1 LDEGLLLRVLV
12 TGAGG
17 LLGNAVVRTAG
28 ERGHDVRAYARSGLD
43 VTDPEEVERRLRAEK
58 PEVIVHCAA
67 YTAVDRAEEES
78 DQAMSVNRDGTRN
91 VAMAAAQ
98 VGATVVYPGT
108 DYVFNGR
115 ADTPY
120 GPDAETSP
128 VNAYGVS
135 KLAGEQ
141 VLAVSG
147 CSWMVVRTSW
157 LYGSGGWDFV
167 DVVLEKDER
176 CGGMTVVDDQVGCP
190 TWTGSL
196 ASGIFGLAEAG
207 ARGTYHVCDAGRVS
221 WLELARKVAE
231 EGGLDIEF
239 TATNTLSWGAP
250 AQRPPYSV
258 LDCSKAEAIL
268 GREMTPWCESLH
280 TYLSEVL

>member
-1 LDEGLLLRVLV
+1 LAEGLLLRILV
-12 TGAGG
+12 TGAAG
-17 LLGNAVVRTAG
+17 LLGNALVRTA
-28 ERGHDVRAYARSGLD
+28 EDKGHDVLALTRSALE
-43 VTDPEEVERRLRAEK
+43 VTDSGEVERRLRAEK
-58 PEVIVHCAA
+58 PEVVVHCAA
-67 YTAVDRAEEES
+67 YTAVDRAEEEL

-98 VGATVVYPGT
+98 IGAMLVYPST

-115 ADTPY
+115 SDAPY

-128 VNAYGVS
+128 LNAYGVS

-141 VLAVSG
+141 VLSVSG

-167 DVVLEKDER
+167 DVVLEQAAR
-176 CGGMTVVDDQVGCP
+176 RSGMRVVDDQVGCP

-196 ASGIFGLAEAG
+196 APGIVELVEAG
-207 ARGTYHVCDAGRVS
+207 MTGTYHLCDAGQAS
-221 WLELARKVAE
+221 WLELAQTVME
-231 EGGLDIEF
+231 EAGLNLEL
-239 TATNTLSWGAP
+239 TATSTHAWGAP

-258 LDCSKAEAIL
+258 LDCAEAERIL
-268 GREMTPWCESLH
+268 GREMTPWRESLH
-280 TYLSEVL
+280 TYLSETL

>member
-1 LDEGLLLRVLV
+1 
-12 TGAGG
+12 
-17 LLGNAVVRTAG
+17 
-28 ERGHDVRAYARSGLD
+28 
-43 VTDPEEVERRLRAEK
+43 
-58 PEVIVHCAA
+58 
-67 YTAVDRAEEES
+67 
-78 DQAMSVNRDGTRN
+78 MSVNRDGTRN

-115 ADTPY
+115 AKTPY

-157 LYGSGGWDFV
+157 LYGPGGWDFV
-167 DVVLEKDER
+167 DVVLEKGER
-176 CGGMTVVDDQVGCP
+176 RSGMTVVGDQVGCP

-196 ASGIFGLAEAG
+196 APGILELAEAG
-207 ARGTYHVCDAGRVS
+207 AKGTYHVCDAGQVS
-221 WLELARKVAE
+221 WLELARKVTE
-231 EGGLDIEF
+231 EAGLDIEL
-239 TATNTLSWGAP
+239 TATNTLAWGAP

-268 GREMTPWCESLH
+268 GREMTPWCESLR